1 MVATL
6 AWRDRL
12 RFDRNELAG
21 AFGDIG
27 TDLPLILAMVG
38 PTGFS
43 LSSVLVLFG
52 LAQIASGVAY
62 GLPMPMQ
69 PLKAM
74 AVIVITQQLAG
85 DMLLMGG
92 LVMGVVMLA
101 LSLSGALGWL
111 ARNIPRPVVRGIQLG
126 LALSLANLALKK
138 YVPADG
144 AWGFGLAAVGLVIGL
159 GLLGNRKVPA
169 ALVLMALGGAYALT
183 QGLDWT
189 AISGG
194 VGLYLPTFAVPD
206 FSLAG
211 AAAWLLVA
219 PQLPLSV
226 SNSVVATEQTL
237 KDLFPERQP
246 PVTAKRIGLTYAASN
261 LILPFFGGIPLCHG
275 CGGLAGHYAMGGR
288 TGGSVVIYG
297 GLFLVVGLV
306 FGGAA
311 AEVLRL
317 FPLPILGVVLLLE
330 ALSLGLLARDVA
342 GDRTTFGITL
352 LVALLAAGVPQGY
365 LVGAVVGTLW
375 WLWLRHR
382 GALPSA

>member
-1 MVATL
+1 MPGIV
-6 AWRDRL
+6 WRERL

-27 TDLPLILAMVG
+27 TDLPLLLAMVG
-38 PTGFS
+38 PTGFD

-52 LAQIASGVAY
+52 LAQIASGVIY

-74 AVIVITQQLAG
+74 AVIVITQQLTGATLLAG
-85 DMLLMGG
+85 GF
-92 LVMGVVMLA
+92 VMGAVMLV

-111 ARNIPRPVVRGIQLG
+111 ARNIPRPVVRGVQLG

-144 AWGFGLAAVGLVIGL
+144 DWGYALAAAGLAVGLVL
-159 GLLGNRKVPA
+159 RGNRRVPA
-169 ALVLMALGGAYALT
+169 ALVLMALGGLYALT
-183 QGLDWT
+183 RGLDWA

-194 VGLYLPTFAVPD
+194 MGVHLPSFAVPD
-206 FSLAG
+206 WSLMG
-211 AAAWLLVA
+211 TAAWLLVA
-219 PQLPLSV
+219 PQLPLSI

-246 PVTAKRIGLTYAASN
+246 PIDARRIGLTYAATN
-261 LILPFFGGIPLCHG
+261 LVLPFFGGIPLCHG

-297 GLFLVVGLV
+297 GLYLLVGLV

-311 AEVLRL
+311 AEVMRL

-375 WLWLRHR
+375 WLWLRHK
-382 GALPSA
+382 GSLPAA